1 MTRPMASTPSDPL
14 AERLIEPVRYGFALG
29 FRSLLWAVVLV
40 PAIALGASG
49 VAVMFALVG
58 GVAGAQTA
66 RAWRASGLRPSR
78 AVAGWGPLLLTL
90 VSVLG
95 LSWAGAGMVVL
106 VLAALVA
113 AVMAPGPGGVLV
125 TMGATVRSALGPAI
139 VGVSMVQLAD
149 LGWAVVGMLALLA
162 IGYDLACHVWSSDGA
177 GPVVG
182 RVVGM
187 VTVLV
192 LTLAV
197 SAVHTLFALD
207 PFGPAASVW
216 VFGAL
221 AAVLCPLGP
230 MVGSALLPSAS
241 ASAPAL
247 RRLDSLIV
255 VAPVWM
261 AAMWGYLG

>member
-1 MTRPMASTPSDPL
+1 VVADPL
-14 AERLIEPVRYGFALG
+14 AERLIEPVRTGFALG
-29 FRSLLWAVVLV
+29 ARSLLWAVLLV
-40 PAIALGASG
+40 PAVALGSSG
-49 VAVMFALVG
+49 VAVVFAALG

-66 RAWRASGLRPSR
+66 RAWRGAGLRPSR

-90 VSVLG
+90 VSVMG
-95 LSWAGAGMVVL
+95 LQWAGAGL
-106 VLAALVA
+106 VALVVA
-113 AVMAPGPGGVLV
+113 AVVAGFMVPGPGGVLV
-125 TMGATVRSALGPAI
+125 TTGATVRSALGPAI
-139 VGVSMVQLAD
+139 VGVSMVQLAE
-149 LGWAVVGMLALLA
+149 LGWAVVGMLLLLA
-162 IGYDLACHVWSSDGA
+162 LGYDLACHVWSSDGA
-177 GPVVG
+177 GVVVG

-197 SAVHTLFALD
+197 SAVHTLFELD
-207 PFGPAASVW
+207 PFGPVAAVW

-230 MVGSALLPSAS
+230 MVASALLPSAA

-255 VAPVWM
+255 AAPLWM